1 MRTSPRL
8 QPAAAHTHGGASSQV
23 LPFGATTESM
33 RGGGTNI
40 NTAPTPASRMP
51 FDSVGWETP
60 IGTYSVSFISHST
73 KSPSRRFDVA
83 TTYPL
88 AAKRAKR
95 RPNATE
101 GKGSFCSVDDADDGG
116 DKYDSNDD
124 IIPAATDCSILTTA
138 QDAAAELFIAEKSAE
153 LIEKHHQE
161 FIKRAFSVRAL
172 AADVSL
178 TTVSASI
185 KMCRLQRRTL
195 TISSMSSRIGVWV

>member
-1 MRTSPRL
+1 
-8 QPAAAHTHGGASSQV
+8 
-23 LPFGATTESM
+23 
-33 RGGGTNI
+33 
-40 NTAPTPASRMP
+40 MP

-95 RPNATE
+95 RPNAT
-101 GKGSFCSVDDADDGG
+101 